1 MRLNYGMKR
10 ADISAYNPQS
20 NGIIERVH
28 LVMGDHIRVMEL
40 QNEEVDKTK
49 PFHSMLHTVAYAI
62 RSTYHT
68 TLHASPAQLVY
79 GRDMFLPI
87 KFKADWKAI
96 RERRQEEI
104 RRNNINENKS
114 RKEYVYKIGDQ
125 VLLTN
130 SRKNPAKLDP
140 PQSGPYLVEH
150 VYANGTIR
158 IQRGAISEC
167 VNIR

>member
-1 MRLNYGMKR
+1 MDGKTRSGTCYLKALTMIDPATGWFEVVEVEDFTADCMQVAFDEAWLCRYPRPEILHCDGGTEFKGEFEAMRLNYGMKR

-87 KFKADWKAI
+87 KFKA
-96 RERRQEEI
+96 
-104 RRNNINENKS
+104 N
-114 RKEYVYKIGDQ
+114 
-125 VLLTN
+125 
-130 SRKNPAKLDP
+130 
-140 PQSGPYLVEH
+140 
-150 VYANGTIR
+150 
-158 IQRGAISEC
+158 
-167 VNIR
+167 